1 MRGLTR
7 CSTDCRLTRFYT
19 ASDTR
24 HHRVKIANDLPRQA
38 MPELKSRNQAPERME
53 TALRPTP
60 PVV

>member
-1 MRGLTR
+1 MLDRLPAHTFLHGLGHIRPLAT
-7 CSTDCRLTRFYT
+7 TI
-19 ASDTR
+19 
-24 HHRVKIANDLPRQA
+24 KIANDLLRQA